1 MAAVRITLAVLASV
15 ALLTLGAVVAL
26 AAPDALGR
34 AASPKAGAGRME
46 YCTPPE
52 KSRRIADLQYVQ
64 SHAAAAR
71 KAYFAKHPKA
81 QDRAA
86 YVKAQQAHIKALQQA
101 IANCT

>member
-1 MAAVRITLAVLASV
+1 MAKVRLALAVLALA
-15 ALLTLGAVVAL
+15 ALLALGAVVAV

-46 YCTPPE
+46 YCPPAE
-52 KSRRIADLQYVQ
+52 KKRRIADLEYTQ
-64 SHAAAAR
+64 SHAAASK

-81 QDRAA
+81 KDRAA
-86 YVKAQQAHIKALQQA
+86 YVKAQQARIKALQQA